1 MIFRVMQKSD
11 PSLMPLKQKI
21 RLHDGVRAF
30 KQDNVWYYRID
41 TDKADM
47 QALQELMKDVIMPD
61 DYAACFKESV
71 TTEQLLEKVQE
82 EISLDKVDGPYELTC
97 DIMRMYHTENGDYL
111 LEVTTDVDGARRL
124 TCFSPSYLID
134 IENIRPD
141 LQVKLTGSLQWQ
153 KDCSSYLLYVI
164 DARVLGPSL
173 LMQHIKDME
182 QWFQKPEYWK
192 PKKIYPLMPQIE
204 RIAVLYPHYS
214 TFEDFQHILLG
225 ITDKIRIE
233 GKQIDFTAEELRL
246 EIDELANEDNVRP
259 ICIIRGPAID
269 RYAWAPFYDDLL
281 LSTILL
287 TNAPILLGLGHAKDT
302 TLAAK
307 CADYNAATA
316 QDLATKLG
324 FWKMA
329 SWSHEYKE
337 KHRQGKLVRSEQEQ
351 QEEETAGF
359 FSFMKKLLPW

>member
-182 QWFQKPEYWK
+182 QWFQKPE
-192 PKKIYPLMPQIE
+192 
-204 RIAVLYPHYS
+204 
-214 TFEDFQHILLG
+214 
-225 ITDKIRIE
+225 
-233 GKQIDFTAEELRL
+233 
-246 EIDELANEDNVRP
+246 
-259 ICIIRGPAID
+259 
-269 RYAWAPFYDDLL
+269 
-281 LSTILL
+281 
-287 TNAPILLGLGHAKDT
+287 
-302 TLAAK
+302 
-307 CADYNAATA
+307 
-316 QDLATKLG
+316 
-324 FWKMA
+324 
-329 SWSHEYKE
+329 
-337 KHRQGKLVRSEQEQ
+337 
-351 QEEETAGF
+351 
-359 FSFMKKLLPW
+359 